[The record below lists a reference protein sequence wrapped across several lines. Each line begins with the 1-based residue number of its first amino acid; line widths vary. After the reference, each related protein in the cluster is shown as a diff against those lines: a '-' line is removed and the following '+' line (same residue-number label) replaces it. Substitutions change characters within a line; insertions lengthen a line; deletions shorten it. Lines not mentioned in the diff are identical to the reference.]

1 MASVDSVRSVVR
13 RHALPPQHLF
23 GWRRQ

>member
-13 RHALPPQHLF
+13 RHALPQHLF